1 MLESYLLISLLC
13 PQILGRLALAG
24 VTSITGVVQCSIQ
37 SLVAVGLKRGHA
49 LKLHALAS
57 ACATSSTQYSIGRI
71 LDSHTSMSASA
82 ADVQQFSDDKDD
94 DDDEPTAQYHT
105 APSSPTVARSD
116 YVL

>member
-1 MLESYLLISLLC
+1 MR
-13 PQILGRLALAG
+13 PQISGKLALVG
-24 VTSITGVVQCSIQ
+24 VTSITGVAQCSIQ

-57 ACATSSTQYSIGRI
+57 ACAQYSIGHI

-82 ADVQQFSDDKDD
+82 ADVQQFSDDNDD

-105 APSSPTVARSD
+105 APSSPTVAHSD
-116 YVL
+116 DVL